1 MHIVYLSLGTN
12 LGDKERNLLRAIEEI
27 GKRIGLIKAQ
37 SAFLE
42 TEPWGFESKN
52 TFLNCAVKVETKLSP
67 LEVLHSTQIIESLL
81 GRTHKSR
88 NRVYHD
94 RIIDIDLLLYYD
106 SNEEENNDGVHIS
119 LPELTLPHPL
129 MRERDFVM
137 IPLSEIKR

>member
-12 LGDKERNLLRAIEEI
+12 LGNKKHNLLRAIEEI
-27 GKRIGLIKAQ
+27 GKRIGLVKAQ

-52 TFLNCAVKVETKLSP
+52 TFLNCAVKVETELSP
-67 LEVLHSTQIIESLL
+67 IDVLHTTQGIERQM
-81 GRTHKSR
+81 GRTHKSQ

-94 RIIDIDLLLYYD
+94 RIIDIDLLLYYNN
-106 SNEEENNDGVHIS
+106 NEEGNGDGIHVS

-137 IPLSEIKR
+137 IPLSEIKL